1 MLPGLPPHFERIAAM
16 LKLAVDNGAAPVM
29 TGQRRALLAQVHI
42 ARKSLAMQEDDYR
55 AVLQQVTGHGSAKDC
70 TDQQLRDAI
79 AKFEELGFRPHGGP
93 AKRRAIGTSNTVRKA
108 RAMWISLYQLGAVA
122 DGSDT
127 ALEEFGR
134 RQLGVE
140 RLQWANEREGYKLIE
155 AMKAIAMRYG
165 WDQKVSAKLASAERI
180 RLLKDRL
187 VGAQLARLAAA
198 GVTVSG
204 PLTDDRAAWSVKR
217 LESAAAELAHH
228 VREIPKTA

>member
-1 MLPGLPPHFERIAAM
+1 M
-16 LKLAVDNGAAPVM
+16 LKLAVDNGPLPVV

-55 AVLQQVTGHGSAKDC
+55 AVLEQVTGHGSAKDC

-79 AKFEELGFRPHGGP
+79 GKFEELGFRPHGSST
-93 AKRRAIGTSNTVRKA
+93 KRRAIGTSKTVRKA

-122 DGSDT
+122 DGSDA
-127 ALEEFGR
+127 ALEAFGR

-155 AMKAIAMRYG
+155 AMKAIATRYG
-165 WDQKVSAKLASAERI
+165 WDQKVSAKLQSAERI
-180 RLLKDRL
+180 RVLKDRL

-198 GVTVSG
+198 GVAISG
-204 PLTDDRAAWSVKR
+204 PIADDRTTWSDKR
-217 LESAAAELAHH
+217 LESAAAELALH
-228 VREIPKTA
+228 VREIPKSA